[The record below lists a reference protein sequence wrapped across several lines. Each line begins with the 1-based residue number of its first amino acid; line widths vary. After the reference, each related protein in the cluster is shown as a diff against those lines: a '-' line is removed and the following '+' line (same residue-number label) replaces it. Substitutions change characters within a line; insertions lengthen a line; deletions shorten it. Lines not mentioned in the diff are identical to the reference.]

1 MAGVLA
7 ARGRGYLARTR
18 IIVFLNKCLQ
28 RKSFSLRFKTLFI
41 TQSDSSLLLFTIYHK
56 FSEIPVG
63 MQMVNVFLV
72 RPTGKFP
79 ATN

>member
-7 ARGRGYLARTR
+7 ARGRSYLARTR

-28 RKSFSLRFKTLFI
+28 RKSFSLRFK
-41 TQSDSSLLLFTIYHK
+41 SNSSLRLFTIYHK

-79 ATN
+79 GTN

>member
-7 ARGRGYLARTR
+7 ARGRSYLARTR

-28 RKSFSLRFKTLFI
+28 RKSFSLQFKTLFI
-41 TQSDSSLLLFTIYHK
+41 TQSDSSLRLFTIYHK

-63 MQMVNVFLV
+63 MHMLNVFLV

-79 ATN
+79 GTN